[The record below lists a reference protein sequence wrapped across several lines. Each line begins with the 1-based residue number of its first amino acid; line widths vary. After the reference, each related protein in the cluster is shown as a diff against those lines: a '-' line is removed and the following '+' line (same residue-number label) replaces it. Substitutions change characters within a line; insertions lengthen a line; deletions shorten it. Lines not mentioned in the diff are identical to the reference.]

1 MKRQGKIQGIDGLR
15 TLALA
20 GVLLYHTFPRKVPG
34 GFFGV
39 ILFFVL
45 SGFLTAVSSSRHGR
59 TPVLGYYWRRFI
71 RIYPA
76 LIIMIFISVEAL
88 NRADMYRMVT
98 VPAEVKSILLGYNN
112 YWQLANQ
119 ADYFANI
126 ANNSIFT
133 HLWYI
138 AILIQF
144 EILWPWIWRIWQA
157 SGKNTNVFAIFA
169 FASMLIMPVR
179 ALFTDASLTALY
191 YGTDTRIH
199 ALLLGAWA
207 GLWSQQRKKKRAA
220 LMPVPALLF
229 GLFFV
234 ILTVWIYIRVP
245 GSARGVYTYG
255 MGLYALLCTA
265 AVMICSDHRNRL
277 GSVLDLPPCRF
288 LSRYSYEIYL
298 WQYPVLGICGI
309 LKLNTSI
316 LHYLLQIAVILVLSL
331 WTNTFTSFLLSGGK
345 DPKKSRPAGKQAV
358 RYQQR

>member
-1 MKRQGKIQGIDGLR
+1 MKKQGRIQGLDGLR
-15 TLALA
+15 TLALI

-45 SGFLTAVSSSRHGR
+45 SGFLTAVSSVKHGKMSV
-59 TPVLGYYWRRFI
+59 PGYYWRRLI
-71 RIYPA
+71 RIYPP
-76 LIIMIFISVEAL
+76 LVIMLFISIEAL
-88 NRADMYRMVT
+88 TMADRYRMVT
-98 VPAEVKSILLGYNN
+98 VPEEVKSILLGYNN

-138 AILIQF
+138 AILVQF
-144 EILWPWIWRIWQA
+144 EVLWPWLYKIWRGL
-157 SGKNTNVFAIFA
+157 GKNTNVFGMVAVLT
-169 FASMLIMPVR
+169 MLILPVR
-179 ALFTDASLTALY
+179 ALFTDASQTALY

-199 ALLLGAWA
+199 ALLFGAWA
-207 GLWSQQRKKKRAA
+207 GLRTAEKRKKTYS

-229 GLFFV
+229 GFFYI
-234 ILTVWIYIRVP
+234 ILTIVIYMKVP
-245 GSARGVYTYG
+245 GSAKGVYTYG
-255 MGLYALLCTA
+255 MPLYALLSTA
-265 AVMICSDHRNRL
+265 VVLVCADYRNRL

-309 LKLNTSI
+309 LKLNTAWY
-316 LHYLLQIAVILVLSL
+316 HYVLQIVIILVLSL
-331 WTNTFTSFLLSGGK
+331 WLNTFTSFLVSG
-345 DPKKSRPAGKQAV
+345 KK
-358 RYQQR
+358 QQVKKKMRKAAA